1 MTLFQLWGKLPDC
14 LSWWLYMHPISNEEW
29 FLMLLT
35 LQRLVLPYI
44 CSLAVLIG
52 VVRYIMILIYT
63 SLMVHDGESMCY
75 Y

>member
-1 MTLFQLWGKLPDC
+1 
-14 LSWWLYMHPISNEEW
+14 MHSTSNEEW